1 MNSLDTTQIKDTI
14 ESLHRYR
21 DHAMWDKLEDHFI
34 SAPFVDDNALTSD
47 QPGIRKTGD
56 IISGWRNELRS
67 YFYATRHRI
76 QSTKVSLKSAKEA
89 TAIAPVMGQYFIT
102 DRGERYV
109 LTVDG
114 TYYYN
119 FVKRAGKWKIG
130 ELKFTLKNQSLKPI
144 GA

>member
-1 MNSLDTTQIKDTI
+1 MNSIDTAQIKDTI

-21 DHAMWDKLEDHFI
+21 DHAMWDKIEDHFT
-34 SAPFVDDNALTSD
+34 SAPFIDDAALTNDS
-47 QPGIRKTGD
+47 PGIKKVSD
-56 IISGWRNELRS
+56 IISGWKSELRS

-76 QSTKVSLKSAKEA
+76 RSTKVSLKNSREA
-89 TAIAPVMGQYFIT
+89 TAVAPVMGQYFIT

-114 TYYYN
+114 TYHYN
-119 FVKRAGKWKIG
+119 LVKRAGKWKIG
-130 ELKFTLKNQSLKPI
+130 ELKFTLKNQTFKPI